1 MTARLSYRPEPLP
14 GLPDDLGRS
23 FADLGVEHFARNAL
37 TRFTEYAAEHFI
49 ENLTRFIAE
58 DLPDAMA
65 KESSLTLA
73 KAWTGES
80 IAEQP
85 ASTLVLSLSL
95 GDRDRP
101 LEFFV
106 DLAEVVTDALR
117 LHTDPDTGLLSPEPE
132 DRQALE
138 AIADMLKTQAARIE
152 HALNASREQ
161 ETTHDL

>member
-1 MTARLSYRPEPLP
+1 MAARLSYRPDPLLVP
-14 GLPDDLGRS
+14 SDNPGRS
-23 FADLGVEHFARNAL
+23 FADLGVERFARNIL
-37 TRFTEYAAEHFI
+37 DHLTEYAAEHFI
-49 ENLTRFIAE
+49 ENLTRSVVE
-58 DLPDAMA
+58 GLPEVMA

-85 ASTLVLSLSL
+85 ASALVLSLSL

-101 LEFFV
+101 LEFSV

-117 LHTDPDTGLLSPEPE
+117 LHTDPDTGLLSLEPE

-138 AIADMLKTQAARIE
+138 AIAEMLKTQAARIE

-161 ETTHDL
+161 ETTP